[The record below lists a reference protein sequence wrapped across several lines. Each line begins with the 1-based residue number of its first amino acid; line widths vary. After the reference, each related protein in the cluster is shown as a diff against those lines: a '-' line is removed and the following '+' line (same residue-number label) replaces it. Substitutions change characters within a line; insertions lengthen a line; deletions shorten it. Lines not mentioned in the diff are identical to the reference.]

1 MVPLSGHDEETM
13 TEINKYEKFYQQDR
27 ACCGEAFP
35 EIADFFETY
44 KKPRARVLDLGCG
57 QGRDAIL
64 IARHG
69 HSVLGLDI
77 SETGIRQMT
86 EAATAEGL
94 DVRGIV
100 ADISEI
106 ALTETFDVVV
116 LDRVLHMFPLLVRIE
131 TLRQI
136 LSYVAAK
143 GTVLIADMPSNKP
156 ALKEVFEIDEYTW
169 EPMLDRK
176 GFLFLRKTDKL

>member
-1 MVPLSGHDEETM
+1 M
-13 TEINKYEKFYQQDR
+13 TQISKYEQQYQEHS
-27 ACCGEAFP
+27 ACCGEPSP
-35 EIADFFETY
+35 EITTFFEAY
-44 KKPRARVLDLGCG
+44 EKPDAKVLDLGCG
-57 QGRDAIL
+57 QGRDALL

-86 EAATAEGL
+86 EAATTEGL

-100 ADISEI
+100 ADIVEL

-116 LDRVLHMFPLLVRIE
+116 LDRVLHMLPLLVRIE
-131 TLRQI
+131 TLKRV
-136 LSYVAAK
+136 LSYVAAD
-143 GTVLIADMPSNKP
+143 GTVLIADIPSNKP
-156 ALKEVFEIDEYTW
+156 ALKEVFEKDECSW

-176 GFLFLRKTDKL
+176 GFLFLRKTDEL